1 MRFDLHVH
9 TSRYSGCS
17 KTPPEEMAQRAQQVG
32 LDGIVIT
39 EHGRIWSDE
48 EHAALQSA
56 FPELVI
62 LRGVEVRSAF
72 GDDFLIYGTLDSSAF
87 WQNMEAEELFE
98 KAEALGCAV
107 VLAHPYRYD
116 PEVDP
121 AVFSRQLDALECLS
135 FHVRGYMESQITQ
148 LQRKLEL
155 PCFASSDAHDP
166 EVVGLYGLEF
176 HHPISSEKELAESL
190 KQKHFSP
197 FVEEERVEEFNA
209 QFRKEL
215 PEVKKLLAQG
225 KEFGEIHGRY
235 PRFNWGMLKALKA
248 GGDIELLYRA

>member
-215 PEVKKLLAQG
+215 PEVKKAPRPRKRIWRNSRQIPPLQLGDAESSEG
-225 KEFGEIHGRY
+225 GR
-235 PRFNWGMLKALKA
+235 R
-248 GGDIELLYRA
+248 YRAPL